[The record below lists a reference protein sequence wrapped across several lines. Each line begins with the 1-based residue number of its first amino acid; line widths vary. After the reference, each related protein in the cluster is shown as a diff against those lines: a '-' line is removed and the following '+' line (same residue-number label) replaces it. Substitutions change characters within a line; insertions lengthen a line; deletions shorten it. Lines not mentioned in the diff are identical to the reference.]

1 MGYLYKR
8 CAILIIFTINS
19 IILNNIAGH
28 KRHASCKRTAVY
40 IHRSVDCRYRIIIW
54 ASSRVFSEPEN
65 SSKYQERHGQ
75 KQTHHVTEQLQQV
88 LAVRT

>member
-40 IHRSVDCRYRIIIW
+40 IHRLVGCRCRDY
-54 ASSRVFSEPEN
+54 
-65 SSKYQERHGQ
+65 HLGQ
-75 KQTHHVTEQLQQV
+75 F
-88 LAVRT
+88 